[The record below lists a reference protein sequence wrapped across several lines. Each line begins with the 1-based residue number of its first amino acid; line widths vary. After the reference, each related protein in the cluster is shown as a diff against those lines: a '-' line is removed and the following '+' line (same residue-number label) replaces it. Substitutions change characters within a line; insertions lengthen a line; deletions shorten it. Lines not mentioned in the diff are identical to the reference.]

1 MLEQKILELKEKL
14 FSMASL
20 VEEMIEKSV
29 RALVEKDEVLAKE
42 VIEKDEPKVN
52 DLEVELDEF
61 SIDLLA
67 LYQPEAS
74 NLRTITMIMKIVN
87 DLERIG
93 DHAVNIAERTLYL
106 ISRPQVKPLL
116 DLPRMAEGS
125 TKMLRDSLNSFIK
138 EDADLAIQ
146 VCQRDSEIDSLLDQT
161 TRELI
166 TYMISDPRTID
177 RALHLILIARN
188 LERVGDLATNIAEDT
203 IFMVKGKIIKHHK
216 EIEED

>member
-67 LYQPEAS
+67 LHQPEAS

-93 DHAVNIAERTLYL
+93 DHAVNIAERALYL